1 MCEVLSGHLRY
12 CIQQP
17 RMCVTKERRIISPH
31 ASGLGSDRRTP
42 TETDQAKPASLKGAL
57 TDRIPFKC
65 LYSLDWGRQPLT
77 FAAIFTLL
85 LSVHAVLA
93 ILPNIPF
100 QTASEPTSTPIH
112 CMGKLCSVGF
122 DYAALFLVQSP
133 VVRSSNNHRQA
144 RILGFPFCGQ
154 K

>member
-42 TETDQAKPASLKGAL
+42 TETDQAKPASLKGAF

-65 LYSLDWGRQPLT
+65 LYSLDWG
-77 FAAIFTLL
+77 
-85 LSVHAVLA
+85 
-93 ILPNIPF
+93 
-100 QTASEPTSTPIH
+100 TSTVNF
-112 CMGKLCSVGF
+112 CSHLHIAF
-122 DYAALFLVQSP
+122 KCA
-133 VVRSSNNHRQA
+133 RSTRHPPKHSFSDRFGA
-144 RILGFPFCGQ
+144 Y
-154 K
+154 